1 MTSSE
6 AAHFGSDSSWGLGL
20 HQLPVVHHSDGEAK
34 ESLLVLESNITGQ
47 KIMVVPILS
56 TLKTLPHL
64 GHCRYVNLILF
75 VWSEIGL
82 VSHGSS
88 CES

>member
-34 ESLLVLESNITGQ
+34 ESLLVLESNISGQ
-47 KIMVVPILS
+47 KNNGCPNTVYFEDFTPFRTLQVCKFDPVCMVRNRIS
-56 TLKTLPHL
+56 ISWK
-64 GHCRYVNLILF
+64 
-75 VWSEIGL
+75 
-82 VSHGSS
+82 
-88 CES
+88 